1 MTSMSMRKTILVT
14 ALAAALSTSA
24 ISVVSAAAGTTKIQ
38 TQQASLFIND
48 AATTVRTITV
58 NGVSLV
64 SVRDLG
70 TAVGALFVIN
80 LEGGVTAYFQDHAIK
95 LNASSK
101 QAVVDGMAFDLE
113 AAVEMVSNSYYI
125 KLEDFTRALDVDTSV
140 DDAGKVWVDAVRKI
154 QVDQASWIDAG
165 HLLASQ
171 ITEDGR
177 IDYIVDAANGNYKQ
191 LMDSTEAS
199 DLTVA
204 PNGMKAAY
212 TDQSGAV
219 YILDLANHST
229 IEVTSDTTI
238 KPELVWSADSSS
250 IYFLQGDKGSVIA
263 KLSADGT
270 ISKVLDDKVDYK
282 SNLSV
287 SADGKSFIYTVIK
300 PGAVTADGS
309 KPVDSDDVTID
320 MTGTEPQ
327 LYSFDSSVK
336 DGKPAKLTKT
346 ADDKIFVGTN
356 VDASKAVYVSVE
368 DNKPSALISAAKDST
383 VTKLIDDKDVLQA
396 VIAGDVVY
404 ALVDGA
410 SEESI
415 YEINLTSGAKKLVAN
430 VPADVSE
437 VIAAPGG
444 LLAIVQD
451 GKVLVSHNGAWKKV
465 TK

>member
-24 ISVVSAAAGTTKIQ
+24 ISVVSAAAGTSKIQ

-48 AATTVRTITV
+48 VATTVRTITV

-80 LEGGVTAYFQDHAIK
+80 PEGGVIAYFQDHAIK

-101 QAVVDGMAFDLE
+101 QAVVDDMAVDLQ
-113 AAVEMVSNSYYI
+113 AAVETVNNSYYI

-140 DDAGKVWVDAVRKI
+140 DAAGKVWVDAVQKI
-154 QVDQASWIDAG
+154 QADQASWIDAG

-171 ITEDGR
+171 ITDAGR
-177 IDYIVDAANGNYKQ
+177 IDYIVDAANGNYKK

-270 ISKVLDDKVDYK
+270 IS
-282 SNLSV
+282 
-287 SADGKSFIYTVIK
+287 
-300 PGAVTADGS
+300 
-309 KPVDSDDVTID
+309 
-320 MTGTEPQ
+320 
-327 LYSFDSSVK
+327 
-336 DGKPAKLTKT
+336 
-346 ADDKIFVGTN
+346 
-356 VDASKAVYVSVE
+356 
-368 DNKPSALISAAKDST
+368 
-383 VTKLIDDKDVLQA
+383 
-396 VIAGDVVY
+396 
-404 ALVDGA
+404 
-410 SEESI
+410 
-415 YEINLTSGAKKLVAN
+415 
-430 VPADVSE
+430 
-437 VIAAPGG
+437 
-444 LLAIVQD
+444 
-451 GKVLVSHNGAWKKV
+451 
-465 TK
+465 

>member
-1 MTSMSMRKTILVT
+1 MSMRKTILVT

-24 ISVVSAAAGTTKIQ
+24 ISVVSASAGTTKIETLQ
-38 TQQASLFIND
+38 YSLFVND

-80 LEGGVTAYFQDHAIK
+80 PAGGVTAYFQGHAIS

-101 QAVVDGMAFDLE
+101 QAVVDGNAVDLQ
-113 AAVEMVSNSYYI
+113 AAVEQVSNSYYI
-125 KLEDFTRALDVDTSV
+125 KLEDFAQALGVDTSV
-140 DDAGKVWVDAVRKI
+140 DEAGKVWVDAVQKI
-154 QVDQASWIDAG
+154 QADQASWIDAG

-177 IDYIVDAANGNYKQ
+177 IDYVVDSATGSYKQ
-191 LMDSTEAS
+191 LLNSTEAS
-199 DLTVA
+199 DLTIA
-204 PNGMKAAY
+204 PNGSKAAY
-212 TDQSGAV
+212 TDQNGAV
-219 YILDLANHST
+219 FVIDLAKHNT
-229 IEVTSDTTI
+229 VQLTTDNTI

-263 KLSADGT
+263 KLNPADGT
-270 ISKVLDDKVDYK
+270 ITKVLEDKVDYK

-300 PGAVTADGS
+300 PGAVTADAS
-309 KPVDSDDVTID
+309 KPVDSDDVAID

-327 LYSFDSSVK
+327 FYSYDSSVK
-336 DGKPAKLTKT
+336 DAKPVKLTAT
-346 ADDKIFVGTN
+346 ADDKIYVGAN
-356 VDASKAVYVSVE
+356 ADASKAIYVSVE
-368 DNKPSALISAAKDST
+368 DNKPSSLISVAKDKT

-410 SEESI
+410 EESI
-415 YEINLTSGAKKLVAN
+415 YEVNLTSGAKKLVSN

-437 VIAAPGG
+437 IIAAPGTP
-444 LLAIVQD
+444 LAVVQN
-451 GKVLVSHNGAWKKV
+451 GQVLVSQNGAWKKV